1 MSLHVLLAE
10 DDPDIRLVTRLAL
23 KKAGYRVTATEN
35 GRELLE
41 RIAEERPDV
50 VLLGWMMPEMDG
62 AETCRR
68 LKADPATRDI
78 PVVFMTA
85 KSQGFEKNHGAAVGA
100 SGYIPKPFD
109 ALTLGDQ
116 LKAILGRAS

>member
-10 DDPDIRLVTRLAL
+10 DDPDIRLVSRLAL
-23 KKAGYRVTATEN
+23 KRAGFQVTATAN

-41 RIAEERPDV
+41 RVAEVKPDV
-50 VLLGWMMPEMDG
+50 IMLDYMMPELDG

-78 PVVFMTA
+78 PVVFVTA
-85 KSQGFEKNHGAAVGA
+85 KSQGFQIEEGRKLGAL
-100 SGYIPKPFD
+100 GYIVKPYD
-109 ALTLGDQ
+109 ALTLGAQ
-116 LKAILGRAS
+116 LKALLDGPR